1 LDQKLTEEEL
11 RKRSLEQQEVG
22 DEVSNFEDKVK
33 KNLEKDGKI
42 EVVDNTKYMM
52 DRRKELE
59 RGKEGEA
66 EVQRGVNVNVNA
78 GGRGEEKVFVVSPSS
93 SPQERVGG
101 LCRFC
106 GSAACGRA
114 GTGKG
119 SYYGYGCLR
128 CSYPLH
134 RRFSF

>member
-1 LDQKLTEEEL
+1 M
-11 RKRSLEQQEVG
+11 
-22 DEVSNFEDKVK
+22 K

-42 EVVDNTKYMM
+42 EVVDNTKYMTE
-52 DRRKELE
+52 RRKELE

-78 GGRGEEKVFVVSPSS
+78 GGRGEEKVFVASPSS
-93 SPQERVGG
+93 SPQERVGD
-101 LCRFC
+101 LCRF
-106 GSAACGRA
+106 CGRA